1 MSNERRLDRHRGGP
15 APIHVDRR
23 TATLEIGSMRYMLAI
38 FESQK
43 NFEQRDE
50 TKESSYIAAW
60 RAYHK
65 ALMASG
71 TYQGGLPLKGV
82 ETATTVRVK
91 DGRRLVQDGPFAEAK
106 EQLGG
111 FIILEVP
118 TLDVA
123 LDWAARCPAA
133 ATGGI
138 EVRPV
143 DDQVLARVAGEPA
156 RNG

>member
-1 MSNERRLDRHRGGP
+1 MQY
-15 APIHVDRR
+15 V
-23 TATLEIGSMRYMLAI
+23 MAI

-43 NFEQRDE
+43 NFDE
-50 TKESSYIAAW
+50 RREGPASSYIAAW
-60 RAYHK
+60 RAYYQ
-65 ALMASG
+65 AMVAAGVYVSG
-71 TYQGGLPLKGV
+71 APLKGV

-91 DGRRLVQDGPFAEAK
+91 DGRRRVQDGPFAEAK

-118 TLDVA
+118 TLDAA

-133 ATGGI
+133 ATGAI
-138 EVRPV
+138 EVRPI
-143 DDQVLARVAGEPA
+143 DAEAHDRVAGEPA